1 MSEVKGGPDDKRKA
15 MYRKAYLEKQKE
27 REQELAIIEALKRQ
41 KALDEGFEAEPDKTG
56 KPPKPKPVKVRP
68 VREKKVKKKRF

>member
-1 MSEVKGGPDDKRKA
+1 MSEVKGGSDDKRKA
-15 MYRKAYLEKQKE
+15 TYRKAYLEKQKE

-41 KALDEGFEAEPDKTG
+41 KALDEDFEAEPDKTG

-68 VREKKVKKKRF
+68 VKEKKVKKKRF